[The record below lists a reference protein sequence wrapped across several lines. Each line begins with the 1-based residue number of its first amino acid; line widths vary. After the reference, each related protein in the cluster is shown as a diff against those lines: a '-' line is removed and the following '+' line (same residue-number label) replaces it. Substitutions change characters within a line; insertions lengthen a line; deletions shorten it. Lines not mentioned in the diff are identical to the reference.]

1 MNSCTVPSGTFMYKD
16 SPYERS
22 RVRLKKKTI
31 YLATKLFFRRVCLL
45 NLWAYHIRLVQCIEY
60 FVLYKVTKYIF
71 ISHGMLLRLT

>member
-31 YLATKLFFRRVCLL
+31 YLL
-45 NLWAYHIRLVQCIEY
+45 NSFLGEY
-60 FVLYKVTKYIF
+60 VY
-71 ISHGMLLRLT
+71 